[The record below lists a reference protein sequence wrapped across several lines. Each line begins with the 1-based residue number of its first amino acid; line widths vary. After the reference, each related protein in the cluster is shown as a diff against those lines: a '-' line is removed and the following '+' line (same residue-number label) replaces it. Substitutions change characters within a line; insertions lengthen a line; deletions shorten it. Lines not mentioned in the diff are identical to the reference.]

1 MLSKLKLRKLVQ
13 KARSGFYV
21 CLLLTFGVLGVEFS
35 YAHDKQA
42 L

>member
-1 MLSKLKLRKLVQ
+1 MLSKLKLQKLVQ

-21 CLLLTFGVLGVEFS
+21 CLLLTFGVPGAELS
-35 YAHDKQA
+35 YACDRQG